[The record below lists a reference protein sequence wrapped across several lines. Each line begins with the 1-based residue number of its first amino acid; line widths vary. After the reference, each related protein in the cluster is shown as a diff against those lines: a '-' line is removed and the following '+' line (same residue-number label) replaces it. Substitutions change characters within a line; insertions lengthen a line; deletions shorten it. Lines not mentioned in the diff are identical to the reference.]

1 MRALVQKTDS
11 FNIKSTFWICGIDYD
26 SLWYQLDCLQECST
40 ACGYGNYYD
49 ILAFEDKGIVKSA
62 YGGNILTN
70 SDIEK
75 LCN

>member
-11 FNIKSTFWICGIDYD
+11 FNVKSTFWICGIDYD
-26 SLWYQLDCLQECST
+26 SLWYQLDYLQECST

-62 YGGNILTN
+62 YGGSILTN